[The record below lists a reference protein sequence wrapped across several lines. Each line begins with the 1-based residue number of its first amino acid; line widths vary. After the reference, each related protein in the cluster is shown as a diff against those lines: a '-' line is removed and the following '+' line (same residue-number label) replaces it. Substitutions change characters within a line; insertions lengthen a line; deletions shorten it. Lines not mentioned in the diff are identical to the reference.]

1 MEPINCRTEGES
13 WEEKLQGGT
22 PFFNVKSL
30 ISERF
35 QQFASFTAARVTAV
49 SADKAHT
56 RTLGYR
62 C

>member
-1 MEPINCRTEGES
+1 MPVPRNKSSIGGVLEGEAMEPINCRTEGES

-35 QQFASFTAARVTAV
+35 QLIPV
-49 SADKAHT
+49 S
-56 RTLGYR
+56 RR
-62 C
+62 